1 MNENILKDIIKFT
14 MACSQDQMIFL
25 DIKIVAIPT
34 VEKKVVITWD
44 KYAKRTDTQQYLSP
58 N

>member
-34 VEKKVVITWD
+34 VENKVVIT
-44 KYAKRTDTQQYLSP
+44 
-58 N
+58 